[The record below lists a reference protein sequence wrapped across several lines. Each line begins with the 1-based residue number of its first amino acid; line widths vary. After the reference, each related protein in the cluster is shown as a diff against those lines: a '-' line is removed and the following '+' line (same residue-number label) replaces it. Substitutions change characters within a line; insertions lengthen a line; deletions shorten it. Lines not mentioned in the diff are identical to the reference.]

1 VTGTK
6 ADGIHTTTIAVAAA
20 LPKALAFP
28 SLCSL
33 PKQSVAVVVAYDRTE
48 AGHVDPRHT
57 DMSTCEQA
65 GHVVVSTS
73 NARPMPTIAII
84 SQKGGAGKT
93 TLALHLAAAA
103 QEAGQVSLV
112 IDTDPQATAS
122 QWAAWRGDAPPE
134 VIDSPPPRLAAK
146 VEAAKGQG
154 ATLIV
159 IDTPPHAD
167 SAARAAVEVADLVL
181 IPCRPSA
188 FDLSAI
194 QTTAKLMQLLRKPAY
209 VVFTA
214 GNPNAP
220 RIYAE
225 AGELVDSYGTPPCPV
240 TLPDR
245 AAYRHASAE
254 GRTVTETEPAG
265 KAAGEVREL
274 YKWTCL
280 QLDMPTPRKRKAKR

>member
-1 VTGTK
+1 
-6 ADGIHTTTIAVAAA
+6 
-20 LPKALAFP
+20 
-28 SLCSL
+28 
-33 PKQSVAVVVAYDRTE
+33 
-48 AGHVDPRHT
+48 
-57 DMSTCEQA
+57 
-65 GHVVVSTS
+65 
-73 NARPMPTIAII
+73 MPTIAVI

-103 QEAGQVSLV
+103 QESGRVALV

-122 QWAAWRGDAPPE
+122 QWAAWRHDAPPE

-146 VEAAKGQG
+146 VAQAAAQG
-154 ATLIV
+154 AEVIV

-194 QTTAKLMQLLRKPAY
+194 QTTAKLVQLLKKPAF

-214 GNPNAP
+214 GPPNAP
-220 RIYAE
+220 RIYGE
-225 AGELVDSYGTPPCPV
+225 AGELVESYGTPPCPII
-240 TLPDR
+240 LADR

-254 GRTVTETEPAG
+254 GRSVLETEGAG
-265 KAAGEVREL
+265 KAAEEVRQL
-274 YKWTCL
+274 YAWTCKH
-280 QLDMPTPRKRKAKR
+280 LDMSTKPRKRKVAA

>member
-1 VTGTK
+1 
-6 ADGIHTTTIAVAAA
+6 
-20 LPKALAFP
+20 
-28 SLCSL
+28 
-33 PKQSVAVVVAYDRTE
+33 
-48 AGHVDPRHT
+48 
-57 DMSTCEQA
+57 
-65 GHVVVSTS
+65 
-73 NARPMPTIAII
+73 MPIIGII
-84 SQKGGAGKT
+84 SQKGGTGKT

-167 SAARAAVEVADLVL
+167 SAARAAAEIADLVL

-194 QTTAKLMQLLRKPAY
+194 QTTAKLVQLLRKPAY

-220 RIYAE
+220 RVYAE

-245 AAYRHASAE
+245 AIYRHASAE
-254 GRTVTETEPAG
+254 GRTVTEAEPAG
-265 KAAGEVREL
+265 KAADDVREL
-274 YKWTCL
+274 YKWACR
-280 QLDMPTPRKRKAKR
+280 QLDLPTPRKRKAKS